1 MAKAIDPICKM
12 EVDTANPP
20 GGKSE
25 HQGTAYYFCAPG
37 CKRSFDQDPQKYL
50 AQKGQAAPVKV
61 SFFSKILGK
70 KG

>member
-20 GGKSE
+20 GGKSDY
-25 HQGTAYYFCAPG
+25 QGTAYYFCAPG

-50 AQKGQAAPVKV
+50 TQQGQQPVKV